1 MNAPPTELAPLGCT
15 NCGAALC
22 LGVGA
27 TTRCSYCAAEAA
39 IPDTYLGLQ
48 RSAREFA
55 KNRELAADLYG
66 EVGQPPGPLL
76 RMWWTGADK
85 TAQAG
90 KGVLTAI
97 LGLMLQT
104 PLGFLLL
111 PSAAYLLG
119 YPVAAVLRVSG
130 LIAPEQF
137 EKDSTTYI
145 VLLATAGVMI
155 VLAAIPAVLLRRERE
170 LAPVRGAIHASLAAT
185 PPQHAGGPARCRQCG
200 AGLDVPPGAL
210 GVPCVYCRADNLV
223 ALPEPWVAHLRRSEF
238 TQFRSIASALE
249 AFREANTRARERYWL
264 IAVGLILSLP
274 VVSLIGWVL
283 NQAGFHF

>member
-1 MNAPPTELAPLGCT
+1 MGCNA
-15 NCGAALC
+15 AA
-22 LGVGA
+22 
-27 TTRCSYCAAEAA
+27 
-39 IPDTYLGLQ
+39 Q
-48 RSAREFA
+48 EFA
-55 KNRELAADLYG
+55 KNRKLAADLYG

-76 RMWWTGADK
+76 RMWWTGADR
-85 TAQAG
+85 TARAG
-90 KGVLTAI
+90 QGVLTAI
-97 LGLMLQT
+97 LGLMLRT

-145 VLLATAGVMI
+145 VLLATVGVLI
-155 VLAAIPAVLLRRERE
+155 VVAAFPVVLLRRERE
-170 LAPVRGAIHASLAAT
+170 LAPVRGAIHASLAAAS
-185 PPQHAGGPARCRQCG
+185 PQHAGGPARCRQCG

-223 ALPEPWVAHLRRSEF
+223 ALPESWVAHLRRSEF
-238 TQFRSIASALE
+238 TQFVSIASALN
-249 AFREANTRARERYWL
+249 AFREANSRARERYWL
-264 IAVGLILSLP
+264 IAVGLILSFP
-274 VVSLIGWVL
+274 VVMLIGWVL